1 MLTLPQT
8 VVRDCYGV
16 FRRVLTKSSATRAL
30 ASIHLVSGR
39 DGTRLRLMQPDIGIE
54 YHHPTP
60 TKAASMTLPMNALA
74 DCEGNGKG
82 TVQLQALHNGH
93 VEVRW
98 EKGGIPQVRNYPKR
112 ESPTTPF
119 PAWPKRDSANDPS
132 LLQALEEAMQI
143 PTGESGRLA
152 LNCIQ
157 LRGGKGDV
165 VATDG
170 RQLLIQ
176 GGFQFPWKDALLVL
190 RTPVFTA
197 QELAQGEVVRVA
209 KSEKDVLVR
218 IGSWTIALRID
229 STARFPNVDSAIPSF
244 DQVITRWSIPD
255 EEVPAL
261 VKILDDLP
269 AAKESTAPVTL
280 DLAKRVVI
288 RARAEEEKTCTE
300 VGVPSSSVQ
309 GKAVRIATNRRFV
322 QQALKLG
329 FRTFQIIA
337 PDKPMMC
344 QDDKRLYVWV
354 PLHPESVLAPQT
366 KAARTPLLALAKKNE
381 SRIPA
386 AQRSK
391 VPEPRTAPTPAP
403 ATAQGMFGG
412 FFNCA
417 RDLWTLVRKHHR
429 EESLK

>member
-1 MLTLPQT
+1 MLNIPQA

-16 FRRVLTKSSATRAL
+16 FRRVMTKSTAARAL
-30 ASIHLVSGR
+30 ASVHLVSGR
-39 DGTRLRLMQPDIGIE
+39 DGIRLRFMQPDIGIE
-54 YHHPTP
+54 YHHPAP

-74 DCEGNGKG
+74 DCEKNGKG
-82 TVQLQALHNGH
+82 TVQLQALPNGH
-93 VEVRW
+93 AEVCW
-98 EKGGIPQVRNYPKR
+98 DQTGIPQVRNYPKR

-119 PAWPKRDSANDPS
+119 PAWPKRDSTNDAS
-132 LLQALEEAMQI
+132 LLQALEVAMQI
-143 PTGESGRLA
+143 PTGDSGRLA

-176 GGFQFPWKDALLVL
+176 GGFQFAWKDALLVM

-197 QELAQGEVVRVA
+197 RELPQGEVVRVA

-229 STARFPNVDSAIPSF
+229 SMARFPNVDSAIPSF

-261 VKILDDLP
+261 VKLLDDLP
-269 AAKESTAPVTL
+269 AAKEDTAPVTL
-280 DLAKRVVI
+280 DLAKRVAI
-288 RARAEEEKTCTE
+288 RARAEKEQTCTE
-300 VGVPSSSVQ
+300 VAVPSSSVQ

-329 FRTFQIIA
+329 FRTFQIVA
-337 PDKPMMC
+337 PDKPIMC
-344 QDDKRLYVWV
+344 QGDKRLYVWV
-354 PLHPESVLAPQT
+354 PLHPESVLAPQSQ
-366 KAARTPLLALAKKNE
+366 AARTPLPALAKKNE
-381 SRIPA
+381 SRTPA

-391 VPEPRTAPTPAP
+391 LPERGAAPTPAP
-403 ATAQGMFGG
+403 THGQGMFSG

-417 RDLWTLVRKHHR
+417 RDLWTLVRNHHR
-429 EESLK
+429 EESMK

>member
-1 MLTLPQT
+1 MLTIPQA
-8 VVRDCYGV
+8 VLRDCYGV
-16 FRRVLTKSSATRAL
+16 FRRVLTKSSAARAL
-30 ASIHLVSGR
+30 ASVHVVSGR
-39 DGTRLRLMQPDIGIE
+39 DGTRLRFMQPDIGIE
-54 YHHPTP
+54 YHHLAP
-60 TKAASMTLPMNALA
+60 TKAASLTLPVNALA

-82 TVQLQALHNGH
+82 TVQLQALPNGH

-98 EKGGIPQVRNYPKR
+98 DQAGIPQVRNYPKR
-112 ESPTTPF
+112 ESPTAPF

-132 LLQALEEAMQI
+132 LLQALEVAMQI
-143 PTGESGRLA
+143 PTGDSGRLA

-157 LRGGKGDV
+157 MRGGKGDV

-176 GGFQFPWKDALLVL
+176 GGFQFPWKEALLVP

-197 QELAQGEVVRVA
+197 RELPQGEAVRVA
-209 KSEKDVLVR
+209 RTATDVLFRV
-218 IGSWTIALRID
+218 GDWTISLRID
-229 STARFPNVDSAIPSF
+229 SMARFPNVDSAIPSF

-280 DLAKRVVI
+280 DLAKRVAI

-300 VGVPSSSVQ
+300 VAVPSSSVQ

-329 FRTFQIIA
+329 FRTFQIVA
-337 PDKPMMC
+337 PDKPIMC
-344 QDDKRLYVWV
+344 QDGKRLYVWV
-354 PLHPESVLAPQT
+354 PLHPESVLAQQSQ
-366 KAARTPLLALAKKNE
+366 AARAPLPALAKKNE
-381 SRIPA
+381 SRILA
-386 AQRSK
+386 APRSK
-391 VPEPRTAPTPAP
+391 LPESSAAPTPAP
-403 ATAQGMFGG
+403 AHGQGMFGG

-417 RDLWTLVRKHHR
+417 RDLWTLVHKHHR
-429 EESLK
+429 EESMK